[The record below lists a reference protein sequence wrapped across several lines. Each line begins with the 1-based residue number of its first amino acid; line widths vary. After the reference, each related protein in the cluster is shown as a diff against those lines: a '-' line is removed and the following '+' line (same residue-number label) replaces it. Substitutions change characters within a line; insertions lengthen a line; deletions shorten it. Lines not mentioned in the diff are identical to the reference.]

1 MTYFRTR
8 LAGVI
13 PMALALAAP
22 WAITAPAAAA
32 IPPKPSTGELSAR
45 LLQLAGRDL
54 RSVTDAEQAEAVSLP
69 ARGPAS
75 LVRAGGALV
84 VEVRLA
90 SRTRDRLDQLEAA
103 GAEILHT
110 SPEYRTVTA
119 AIPEGSLK
127 PVAAVGGVEAVTEVL
142 TPIVAGAGDS
152 QAAAI
157 SSCAGSVTS
166 EADQQL
172 KAAAARTQFNVDG
185 SEIKVGVLSDSY
197 DTRPTGRSA
206 AEDVASADLPGPGNP
221 CARTTPVEVVDDSQA
236 AGSDEGRAMMQLVH
250 DVAPG
255 SPLAFATATTGAS
268 IFADNIRKLAA
279 GGAEVIVDD
288 VLYFD
293 EPMFQDGPIAVAVS
307 EVSAQGVNYYSAAGN
322 SNLIRSG
329 RDVGSWEAPAFRPSG
344 ACPTTVPARSYLT
357 DCMDF
362 DPSAAV
368 DRDYAIAV
376 PSGRSVTLDL
386 QWAQPWNG
394 VTTDLDAY
402 LLNAADA
409 VVAESQA
416 PNPAV
421 TRKPFELLS
430 YSNTTAA
437 AQTVRLAINRYT
449 SPGAPGDFAT
459 PRLKFVL
466 LSSGSVTPLEYTSS
480 AGGDTVGPTIFG
492 HNGSADAFSTAAV
505 PFNNGSAP
513 EAFSSRG
520 PVTLYFGPVVGSEPA
535 APLSGPQV
543 LSKPDIAATDGAL
556 TTFFGGGNRFFGT
569 SAAAP
574 HAAAVAA
581 LQLDANP
588 AQSVN
593 EVKDAQRATADPVGS
608 FGPLAVG
615 GGLVD
620 ALGAV
625 AANPPPPPTVSIASP
640 GAGTD
645 PTPTIGFSLEGDLRT
660 VACAVD
666 GGTEQPCSSPFTPAA
681 PLGDGGHTFS
691 VRATDYFDQ
700 EGVADVA
707 FTVDT
712 SAPGV
717 TLERQPKKRSKRR
730 LARFRFASE
739 PGARFECALD
749 GRAFAPCTSPL
760 SFKVSRKRH
769 RFAIQA
775 TDALGNV
782 GPATSYGWKVKK
794 RTRRR

>member
-1 MTYFRTR
+1 
-8 LAGVI
+8 
-13 PMALALAAP
+13 MALALAAP

-32 IPPKPSTGELSAR
+32 IPAKPSTGELSAR
-45 LLQLAGRDL
+45 LHQLAGRDL
-54 RSVTDAEQAEAVSLP
+54 RAATDAEQAEAVSLP

-90 SRTRDRLDQLEAA
+90 SRTQDRLDQLEAA
-103 GAEILHT
+103 GAEILHV

-127 PVAAVGGVEAVTEVL
+127 PLAAVGGVEAVTEVL
-142 TPIVAGAGDS
+142 APMVSAAGAGDS
-152 QAAAI
+152 QTAAI
-157 SSCAGSVTS
+157 STCAGSVTS

-172 KAAAARTQFNVDG
+172 KAAAARAQFNVDG
-185 SEIKVGVLSDSY
+185 SQIKVGVLSDSY

-293 EPMFQDGPIAVAVS
+293 EPMFQDGPIAVTVS
-307 EVSAQGVNYYSAAGN
+307 EVSAQGVNYYSSAGN
-322 SNLIRSG
+322 SNVIRGG
-329 RDVGSWEAPAFRPSG
+329 RDVGSWETPAYRLS
-344 ACPTTVPARSYLT
+344 ASCPTTPLPYLNE
-357 DCMDF
+357 CLDF
-362 DPSAAV
+362 NPDPSAPGG
-368 DRDYAIAV
+368 DDNTYAITV
-376 PSGRSVTLDL
+376 PSGRSITLDL

-394 VTTDLDAY
+394 VTTDIDAY
-402 LLNAADA
+402 LIDGAGNIVAASED
-409 VVAESQA
+409 
-416 PNPAV
+416 PNLV
-421 TRKPFELLS
+421 TQKPFELLD
-430 YSNTTAA
+430 YQNTTGASRNLEL
-437 AQTVRLAINRYT
+437 VINRYT
-449 SPGAPGDFAT
+449 EPDGGDSGS
-459 PRLKFVL
+459 PRLKFVF
-466 LSSGSVTPLEYTSS
+466 LSGQEAGPTEYTSS
-480 AGGDTVGPTIFG
+480 AGGDIVGPTIFG
-492 HNGSADAFSTAAV
+492 HNGSGDAFSTAAV

-520 PVTLYFGPVVGSEPA
+520 PVTLYFGPVVGSAPA

-588 AQSVN
+588 AQSVGA
-593 EVKDAQRATADPVGS
+593 VKAAQRSTADPVGG
-608 FGPLAVG
+608 FGPFAVG

-625 AANPPPPPTVSIASP
+625 AANPPPPPTVTIASP
-640 GAGTD
+640 G
-645 PTPTIGFSLEGDLRT
+645 PTADSTPSLDFTTEGDLRS
-660 VACAVD
+660 VGCALD
-666 GGTEQPCSSPFTPAA
+666 GGAEQPCSSPFTVAT
-681 PLGDGGHTFS
+681 PLADGAHTLS

-700 EGVADVA
+700 EGVAGAA

-712 SAPGV
+712 TGPAVSI
-717 TLERQPKKRSKRR
+717 EKRPKKRSKKRR
-730 LARFRFASE
+730 ARFEFASE
-739 PGARFECALD
+739 PGAGFTCTLD
-749 GRAFAPCTSPL
+749 ARASVPCTSPL